1 MPMTSCEGQ
10 PVGNGT
16 PGPVTRRLLA
26 GFGEHVGIDLVAQA
40 RAAAAAVASGP
51 AMAQEAAGS

>member
-1 MPMTSCEGQ
+1 MTSCEGQ

-26 GFGEHVGIDLVAQA
+26 GFSEHVGVDLVEQAQ
-40 RAAAAAVASGP
+40 AAAAAVAGGS